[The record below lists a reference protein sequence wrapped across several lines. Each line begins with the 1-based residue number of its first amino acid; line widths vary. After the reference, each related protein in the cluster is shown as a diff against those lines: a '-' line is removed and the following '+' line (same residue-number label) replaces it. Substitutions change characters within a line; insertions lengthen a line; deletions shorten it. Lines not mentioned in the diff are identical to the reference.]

1 MLSAASGALLAVLGL
16 GLGVCHPLWGR
27 RPLSFQSLGACF
39 AAGILSAFLA
49 GLASPSLT
57 GLLHFGWILA
67 LPGLLLACLAARR
80 QGVRSFLGELDT
92 AGAVIFALAVTG
104 IAVRVLAE
112 PLSDWDAR
120 SIWYFHAKIIYY
132 ADRLLTEDSWVN
144 PTMEWARLDYP
155 KLNAFL
161 AALWSRALGGWNDL
175 DPKASL
181 ILLNVPVVL
190 LAIGFTR
197 SNARRLLLVA
207 ILTLKGGNLLWDG
220 RMDGLLAAY
229 AGLGALYGGRFA
241 KGGDKADFAVALLAA
256 GLVSGLKNEGT
267 VLALLI
273 LLWTLAAAWVVQH
286 REGLRRLLSVDLV
299 PLAAAAALPAF
310 IWVVWK
316 QRAGI
321 VSEYVATGGAWSRI
335 SGRLADGDSLP
346 SIIANI
352 NRPKEVRA
360 LAPFLLTLLV
370 VAVLPKLRKN
380 GRWVQLVPPLAVAL
394 CYLAVLV
401 MVYLSTPWDLAWQLK
416 TSARRTVQP
425 IFVCLTL
432 GIVGLLRDD

>member
-1 MLSAASGALLAVLGL
+1 MLSAASGALLAVFGL
-16 GLGVCHPLWGR
+16 GLGVCYPLFGR
-27 RPLSFQSLGACF
+27 QPLSFRSVGTCF
-39 AAGILSAFLA
+39 LAGILAAFLA
-49 GLASPSLT
+49 GLVSPSLT
-57 GLLHFGWILA
+57 DLLHFGWILA
-67 LPGLLLACLAARR
+67 LPGLLLACLTARR
-80 QGVRSFLGELDT
+80 QGVRAFLGGLDA
-92 AGAVIFALAVTG
+92 AGAVIFALAITG
-104 IAVRVLAE
+104 LAIRVLGE

-144 PTMEWARLDYP
+144 PAMEWARLDYP

-161 AALWSRALGGWNDL
+161 AALWSRALGTWNDL

-181 ILLNVPVVL
+181 LLLNAPVVL

-229 AGLGALYGGRFA
+229 TGLGALYGGRFA
-241 KGGDKADFAVALLAA
+241 KSGDKGDFAVVLLAA
-256 GLVSGLKNEGT
+256 GLASGLKNEGT

-273 LLWTLAAAWVVQH
+273 MLWTFAAAWVVQR
-286 REGLRRLLSVDLV
+286 REGLRRLVSADLV
-299 PLAAAAALPAF
+299 PLAAVAALPTL
-310 IWVVWK
+310 IWAAWK

-321 VSEYVATGGAWSRI
+321 VSEYVGTGGAWSRI
-335 SGRLADGDSLP
+335 VDRLGDGDSLP
-346 SIIANI
+346 SILANI

-370 VAVLPKLRKN
+370 VAVLPKLRKS
-380 GRWVQLVPPLAVAL
+380 GRWIQLVPPLAVAL
-394 CYLAVLV
+394 CYIGVLV

-432 GIVGLLRDD
+432 GVVGLLRDD